1 MKKIFTTA
9 SILALVLA
17 FCAISQIAKAQSY
30 GIVFGDLEVTEAN
43 AGDIFGDG
51 MAAYDPELN
60 LLMLRN
66 GFDYHLSH
74 GKVTINTGNDFTI
87 MLLGRAEIYA
97 CIESEDPVVLA
108 SDNGDTLKITSNISG
123 SALKCKSLFVPK
135 DFCLDLLSRNSQDDM
150 YALDCEKDFIVDG
163 GYLFAEVT
171 TADMAV
177 KTTDMTL
184 TGSYL
189 LKPRGGNVNPAWG
202 GICFADG
209 TRAKTVWI
217 VPDDYNVVDE
227 HDVIQGESSVQKVFE
242 NGRIVIIRD
251 GKRYN
256 VLGQR
261 ER

>member
-9 SILALVLA
+9 SIIALILA
-17 FCAISQIAKAQSY
+17 FCAISQTAKAQSY
-30 GIVFGDLEVTEAN
+30 GIVFGDLEVTEEN

-51 MAAYDPELN
+51 MAAYDQTLN
-60 LLMLRN
+60 TLMLQN
-66 GFDYHLSH
+66 DFNYHLSH

-87 MLLGRAEIYA
+87 KLFGRAEIYA
-97 CIESEDPVVLA
+97 CVESEDPVVLA

-123 SALKCKSLFVPK
+123 SALKCKSLYIPK
-135 DFCLDLLSRNSQDDM
+135 DFCLNLLSRNSQDDM
-150 YALDCEKDFIVDG
+150 YALDCERDLIVEE

-177 KTTDMTL
+177 KTSDMTL

-217 VPDDYNVVDE
+217 VPNDYNIVDE
-227 HDVIQGESSVQKVFE
+227 HDGLQAESPVQKVFE
-242 NGRIVIIRD
+242 NGHLVIIRD

-256 VLGQR
+256 VMGQT

>member
-9 SILALVLA
+9 SIIALVLA
-17 FCAISQIAKAQSY
+17 FCAISQTAKAQSY
-30 GIVFGDLEVTEAN
+30 GVVFGDLEVTEAN

-60 LLMLRN
+60 LLMLQHDFN
-66 GFDYHLSH
+66 YHLSH

-97 CIESEDPVVLA
+97 CVESEDPIVLA
-108 SDNGDTLKITSNISG
+108 SDKGDTLKITSNISG
-123 SALKCKSLFVPK
+123 SALKCKSLFIPK
-135 DFCLDLLSRNSQDDM
+135 DFCLDLLSRNSQNDM
-150 YALDCEKDFIVDG
+150 YALDCGKDLVVNE

-171 TADMAV
+171 TADIAV
-177 KTTDMTL
+177 KTSDLTL

-189 LKPRGGNVNPAWG
+189 LKPRGGNVNSSWG

-209 TRAKTVWI
+209 TPAKTVWI
-217 VPDDYNVVDE
+217 VPNNYNTVDE
-227 HDVIQGESSVQKVFE
+227 HDVQVESSVQKVFE
-242 NGRIVIIRD
+242 NGHIVIIKD

-256 VLGQR
+256 VMGQKL
-261 ER
+261 

>member
-9 SILALVLA
+9 SIIALILAL
-17 FCAISQIAKAQSY
+17 CAISQTAKAQSY
-30 GIVFGDLEVTEAN
+30 GIVFGDLEVTEEN

-51 MAAYDPELN
+51 MAAYDQTLN
-60 LLMLRN
+60 TLMLQN
-66 GFDYHLSH
+66 DFNYHLSH

-87 MLLGRAEIYA
+87 KLLGRAEIYA
-97 CIESEDPVVLA
+97 CVESEDAVVLA

-123 SALKCKSLFVPK
+123 SALKCKSLYIPK
-135 DFCLDLLSRNSQDDM
+135 DFCLNLLSRNSQDDM
-150 YALDCEKDFIVDG
+150 YALDCERDLIVEE

-177 KTTDMTL
+177 KTSDMTL

-217 VPDDYNVVDE
+217 VPNDYNIVDE
-227 HDVIQGESSVQKVFE
+227 HDGLQVESSVH
-242 NGRIVIIRD
+242 
-251 GKRYN
+251 
-256 VLGQR
+256 L
-261 ER
+261 

>member
-9 SILALVLA
+9 SIIALILA
-17 FCAISQIAKAQSY
+17 FCAISQTAKAQSY
-30 GIVFGDLEVTEAN
+30 GIVFGDLEVTEEN

-51 MAAYDPELN
+51 MAAYDQTLN
-60 LLMLRN
+60 TLMLQN
-66 GFDYHLSH
+66 DFNYHLSH

-87 MLLGRAEIYA
+87 KLLGRAEIYA
-97 CIESEDPVVLA
+97 CVESEDAVVLA

-123 SALKCKSLFVPK
+123 SALKCKSLYIPK
-135 DFCLDLLSRNSQDDM
+135 DFCLNLLSRNSQDDM
-150 YALDCEKDFIVDG
+150 YALDCERDLIVEE

-177 KTTDMTL
+177 KTSDMTL

-217 VPDDYNVVDE
+217 VPNDYNIVDE
-227 HDVIQGESSVQKVFE
+227 HDGLQAESSVQKAFE
-242 NGRIVIIRD
+242 NGHIVIIRD

-256 VLGQR
+256 VTGQQ